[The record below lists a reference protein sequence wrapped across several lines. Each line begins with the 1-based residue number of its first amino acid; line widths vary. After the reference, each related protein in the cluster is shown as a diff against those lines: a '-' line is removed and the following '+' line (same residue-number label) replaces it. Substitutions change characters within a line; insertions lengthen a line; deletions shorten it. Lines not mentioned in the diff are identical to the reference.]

1 MKTRGLM
8 VQTFVERVGKAAFP
22 GCALNRIDYLQVERP
37 SKPSPFGRLAERHLS
52 RFFRLALFPLLCI
65 PTFGYSAT
73 WVVDGAGGGDFL
85 TIQAAVDAAGP
96 GDSVL
101 VRAGLYRG
109 RVNVSPEKD
118 GLHLI
123 GDGPPGTVIVTADSV
138 VILVARTDPALRIE
152 NLTITGGGTFGA
164 LHIQEAKVEVVNC
177 IFRNNHC
184 PVGMQAQGGAI
195 DAVLHSDLLLE
206 ECIIENNTGWEV
218 PGGVIIWQSRGDVRR
233 NVFRGN
239 RATWGGGLEMYHCD
253 TEPVSYIED
262 NLFVDN
268 GVTDWGGGLFI
279 VNSCPIVRRNTFYK
293 NTQPGNAAIWVLG
306 GTPTISQN
314 LIAGSDWGVYCQTH
328 PQYLPSL
335 PVMGCNL
342 FWGLVQG
349 QCYACPNLG
358 TVIEANPLFCD
369 VVTQDFFLCENSPA
383 LSDLCSRLGA
393 FDMGCPPCQGDP
405 VTPMSWGAI
414 KSLFR

>member
-1 MKTRGLM
+1 MKTRGPM
-8 VQTFVERVGKAAFP
+8 VRTPVERIGKAVFP
-22 GCALNRIDYLQVERP
+22 VGALNRIGYLQAEKP
-37 SKPSPFGRLAERHLS
+37 SKSSLCLRLAGRHFS

-85 TIQAAVDAAGP
+85 TIQPAVDAAGP

-109 RVNVSPEKD
+109 RVNISPEKD

-123 GDGPPGTVIVTADSV
+123 GDGAPGSVIVTADT
-138 VILVARTDPALRIE
+138 VAIRVGRTDPAVRIE
-152 NLTITGGGTFGA
+152 NLTITSGGVMGA
-164 LHIQEAKVEVVNC
+164 LFTQEAKVEVVNC
-177 IFRNNHC
+177 IFRDNHC
-184 PVGMQAQGGAI
+184 PFQAQGGAI

-206 ECIIENNTGWEV
+206 DCIIESNTGEA
-218 PGGVIIWQSRGDVRR
+218 PGGVIIWQSRGDIRR

-279 VNSCPIVRRNTFYK
+279 VNSSPVVRRNTFYK
-293 NTQPGNAAIWVLG
+293 NNQPGNAAIWVLG

-314 LIAGSDWGVYCQTH
+314 LIVGSDWGVYCQTH
-328 PQYLPSL
+328 PQYLPSQ

-342 FWGLVQG
+342 FWDLMQG

-369 VVTQDFFLCENSPA
+369 EATQNFSLCDNSPA
-383 LSDLCSRLGA
+383 LSSPCGRLGA
-393 FDMGCPPCQGDP
+393 FDAGCPPCQGDP
-405 VTPMSWGAI
+405 VKPTTWGAI